1 MLHIE
6 GSLLSPEILDRL
18 EELPGQRDADF
29 ELAKGERLADA
40 IVRAWSEAKALWQV
54 FKSRMERAP
63 EGDSGTS
70 DTRRFWL
77 EPLMDLLDFNPVYQQ
92 QGEQIEQHNY
102 HISHRDGQP
111 EGITLHLVGF
121 GLELDKRRKGVDRL
135 SPHAL
140 LQEYLNRKEN
150 FLYGLVSNGLYL
162 RLLRDNARLRQQQYV
177 EWDLRQIFEED
188 RFADFTQLYRLLHA
202 TRLRPRSDNAADCLL
217 ETYHQ
222 KGIEEGNRIRDGLR
236 DAVVDALQIMG
247 TGFLQHRDNNV
258 LREAIESGD
267 LSPEEYNRQLR
278 RLVYRLLFLLV
289 AEERELIFPD
299 EVVATTEQ
307 RRARQIYRQYYS
319 LFRLRE
325 MAALRRRCD
334 GQAQN
339 LWQELLVSFGIF
351 ETETYGKPFGITP
364 LDGELFNPEA
374 LGSLK
379 NAALSNAAL
388 LEALYHLHTY
398 EDKKKGTRHRINYRS
413 LDVEE
418 LGSVYE
424 SLLDLHPFISTTIPG
439 GRPSFSFIQATDR
452 KTTGSYYTRHDL
464 VAELLRSA
472 LEPVMAERKAAAG
485 KDLDKQAHA
494 LLSLKVCDPSC
505 GSGHFLL
512 AAARRISLELARV
525 RSGGDDQPPTALVRA
540 CLREVIE
547 HCLYGVDLNP
557 DAVELC
563 QVALW
568 LESHYPGR
576 PLSFLQHKIRCGNS
590 LVGVH
595 DLALLT
601 KDLPDEAFK
610 EVTGDDKQVAQMLRK
625 QNKEWRTRK
634 QLTLFGGEDLSAAK
648 APQQERAAAYRQFEA
663 LNDDTLDG
671 RRAKAKAYEKLRND
685 QTWLR
690 PLTACHLYTAA
701 FFQTLKPGERY
712 ITAELLAKQQN
723 TVLGASADAQL
734 EGRAYGLASHY
745 KFFHW
750 PLEFPDVAAAGGFDV
765 MLGNPPWER
774 IKLQEKEFF
783 VTRDGD
789 IANAANKAERE
800 RMIKTIAITKPLL
813 YSAFQDALH
822 EADATGKFLRQS
834 GRYQLTAVGDI
845 NTYPVFS
852 ELFSQMVQSEGRC
865 GFIVPTGIA
874 TDDSNKAFFS
884 AMVDQNR
891 LASLFDFENRE
902 KIFPAVHSSQKFCLL
917 TLAGHELGADAPTRF
932 GFFLTRIEHLQDYM
946 RIFHLGKDD
955 FLRLNPNTRTCPVF
969 RTRIDA
975 ELTAKIYRRVPI
987 LFDENTG
994 KSPWGVR
1001 FMTMFHMSNDSHIF
1015 QTQPQLEE
1023 EEYIKKGNRFVK
1035 NGEVW
1040 LPLYEGKMIMLYD
1053 HRFADVV
1060 LTDNLIRQGQSDTL
1074 SESQHCDPERLLV
1087 PHYYVDLHKVEN
1099 RCLDNFY
1106 LGFKD
1111 VTAPTN
1117 FRTFL
1122 PAFIP
1127 KVALNHKVPI
1137 MFLPESGA
1145 IKKSIFA
1152 GMISSIVFDFFARQK
1167 MGGTSMTYFY
1177 VKQFPALPP
1186 ETIEFSHSQIL
1197 PKIIELTYTSWDIK
1211 AFADDLWREAD
1222 DDLRAALQQQ
1232 WEGNKAATGGHA
1244 WQVPEW
1250 SDAYP
1255 EICWDQQGDG
1265 CPLPPFKWDE
1275 DRRARLRAELDAIY
1289 ARLYGLTRDEL
1300 RYILDPQD
1308 VYGPE
1313 FPGETFRVLKD
1324 KEMRMFGEY
1333 RTRRLV
1339 LEAWD
1344 EIEQNQ

>member
-29 ELAKGERLADA
+29 ALPKNERLADA
-40 IVRAWSEAKALWQV
+40 IVRAWSEAKAQWQV

-102 HISHRDGQP
+102 HISHRDERP

-202 TRLRPRSDNAADCLL
+202 TRLRPRSDNPADCLL
-217 ETYHQ
+217 ESYHQ

-247 TGFLQHRDNNV
+247 TGFLQHRDNDA
-258 LREAIESGD
+258 LRQAIEAGT
-267 LSPEEYNRQLR
+267 LSPEEYNQQLR

-299 EVVATTEQ
+299 EVTATIDQ
-307 RRARQIYRQYYS
+307 RRARQIYRQHYS
-319 LFRLRE
+319 LLRLRE
-325 MAALRRRCD
+325 MAALRRRCN

-364 LDGELFNPEA
+364 LDGELFNPDA

-424 SLLDLHPFISTTIPG
+424 SLLDLHPYISASVSG
-439 GRPSFSFIQATDR
+439 ARPSFSFIQATER

-485 KDLDKQAHA
+485 KDLDKQAQA

-525 RSGGDDQPPTALVRA
+525 RSGGDDQPPSILVRA

-547 HCLYGVDLNP
+547 HCIYGVDLNP

-610 EVTGDDKQVAQMLRK
+610 DVTGDDKQIAQMLRK

-671 RRAKAKAYEKLRND
+671 RRAKAKAFEKLRND
-685 QTWLR
+685 KNWLR

-734 EGRAYGLASHY
+734 EGRAYGLATHY
-745 KFFHW
+745 RFFHW
-750 PLEFPDVAAAGGFDV
+750 PLEFPDVFENGGFDL
-765 MLGNPPWER
+765 MLGNPPWEK
-774 IKLQEKEFF
+774 IKLEEQQFF
-783 VTRDGD
+783 STKDPT
-789 IANAANKAERE
+789 IANTKNKSQRKKLIEQLIIENQFLWDEYRS
-800 RMIKTIAITKPLL
+800 AI
-813 YSAFQDALH
+813 H
-822 EADATGKFLRQS
+822 EAEGSSKFIRFSNQFNLS
-834 GRYQLTAVGDI
+834 AKGDI
-845 NTYPVFS
+845 NTYLLFT
-852 ELFSQMVQSEGRC
+852 ELFLKLKKNNVGKSGLIIPIGLVAESSSKDFFKYLMNSNSLESFY
-865 GFIVPTGIA
+865 GFVNT
-874 TDDSNKAFFS
+874 K
-884 AMVDQNR
+884 
-891 LASLFDFENRE
+891 
-902 KIFPAVHSSQKFCLL
+902 KIFVAIKDYIKFGLL
-917 TLAGHELGADAPTRF
+917 TLGKADDPNFIFWLTDVSQIGDDMRRF
-932 GFFLTRIEHLQDYM
+932 SVT
-946 RIFHLGKDD
+946 KDEIM
-955 FLRLNPNTRTCPVF
+955 LINPNTETCPIF
-969 RTRIDA
+969 RTKIDA
-975 ELTAKIYRRVPI
+975 QLTKKICSRLRI
-987 LFDENTG
+987 LDHDNDESNSWHPVFNTLY
-994 KSPWGVR
+994 
-1001 FMTMFHMSNDSHIF
+1001 HMSNDSGEF
-1015 QTQPQLEE
+1015 
-1023 EEYIKKGNRFVK
+1023 KDK
-1035 NGEVW
+1035 NG
-1040 LPLYEGKMIMLYD
+1040 LDLRPLYEAKMLWNYD
-1053 HRFADVV
+1053 HRFSTYENATVANINEGNLPQLTPEMHQDADKTV
-1060 LTDNLIRQGQSDTL
+1060 LSRYYIYENQVKERIKDWDRKWFFAFRGIAATNNERTFIYSFVPFVGLGNSAPVILFPKSISVSKIGGLFANMNSLVYDYVGRQKAPGSNL
-1074 SESQHCDPERLLV
+1074 
-1087 PHYYVDLHKVEN
+1087 
-1099 RCLDNFY
+1099 NFY
-1106 LGFKD
+1106 ILRQMPVLNTGDYNEEILRK
-1111 VTAPTN
+1111 V
-1117 FRTFL
+1117 
-1122 PAFIP
+1122 IP
-1127 KVALNHKVPI
+1127 SL
-1137 MFLPESGA
+1137 LEL
-1145 IKKSIFA
+1145 
-1152 GMISSIVFDFFARQK
+1152 VF
-1167 MGGTSMTYFY
+1167 
-1177 VKQFPALPP
+1177 
-1186 ETIEFSHSQIL
+1186 
-1197 PKIIELTYTSWDIK
+1197 TSWDIK

-1222 DDLRAALQQQ
+1222 EGLRTILQQQ
-1232 WEGNKAATGGHA
+1232 WEDNKFATGGHG
-1244 WQVPEW
+1244 WDIPEW

-1324 KEMRMFGEY
+1324 KEMRLYGEY
-1333 RTRRLV
+1333 RTERLV

-1344 EIEQNQ
+1344 EMEHNS

>member
-29 ELAKGERLADA
+29 ALPKNERLADA
-40 IVRAWSEAKALWQV
+40 IVRAWSEAKAQWQV

-77 EPLMDLLDFNPVYQQ
+77 EPLMDLLDYNPIYQQ

-111 EGITLHLVGF
+111 EGVTLHLIGF

-135 SPHAL
+135 TPHAL

-188 RFADFTQLYRLLHA
+188 RFADFTQLYRLLHG
-202 TRLRPRSDNAADCLL
+202 TRLRPRSDNPADCLL
-217 ETYHQ
+217 EIYHQ

-247 TGFLQHRDNNV
+247 TGFLQHRDNDA
-258 LREAIESGD
+258 LRLAIEAGT

-299 EVVATTEQ
+299 EVSATTDQ
-307 RRARQIYRQYYS
+307 RRARQIYRQHYS
-319 LFRLRE
+319 LLRLRE
-325 MAALRRRCD
+325 MAAVRRRCD
-334 GQAQN
+334 GHAQN
-339 LWQELLVSFGIF
+339 LWQELLVNFGIF

-364 LDGELFNPEA
+364 LDGELFNPDA
-374 LGSLK
+374 LGLLK
-379 NAALSNAAL
+379 NAALSNAEL

-424 SLLDLHPFISTTIPG
+424 SLLDLHPYISGSAPG
-439 GRPSFSFIQATDR
+439 ARPSFSFIQATER

-485 KDLDKQAHA
+485 KDLDKQAQA

-512 AAARRISLELARV
+512 AAARRISLELARA
-525 RSGGDDQPPTALVRA
+525 RSGGDEQPPTALVRA

-547 HCLYGVDLNP
+547 HCVYGVDLNP

-595 DLALLT
+595 NLALLT

-634 QLTLFGGEDLSAAK
+634 QLTLFGGEDFSAGK

-671 RRAKAKAYEKLRND
+671 RRAKAKAFEKLRND
-685 QTWLR
+685 KNWLR

-701 FFQTLKPGERY
+701 FFQPLKSGERY
-712 ITAELLAKQQN
+712 ITAELLAKQQK

-734 EGRAYGLASHY
+734 EGRAYGLADHY

-783 VTRDGD
+783 VTRDPE

-800 RMIKTIAITKPLL
+800 RMIKAIVTTKPLL
-813 YSAFQDALH
+813 YAVFQDALH
-822 EADATGKFLRQS
+822 EADATGKFLRHS
-834 GRYQLTAVGDI
+834 GRYELTAVGDI
-845 NTYPVFS
+845 NTYSVFS
-852 ELFSQMVQSEGRC
+852 ELFSQLVQTEGRV

-874 TDDSNKAFFS
+874 TDDSNKVFFG
-884 AMVDQNR
+884 AMVEQNR
-891 LASLFDFENRE
+891 LVSLFDFENRE
-902 KIFPAVHSSQKFCLL
+902 KIFPSVDSRYKFCLL
-917 TLAGHELGADAPTRF
+917 TLAGRDLGTTQARF
-932 GFFLTRIEHLQDYM
+932 GFFLTRTEHLLDDM

-955 FLRLNPNTRTCPVF
+955 FLRLNPNTKTCPVF
-969 RTRIDA
+969 RTRVDA
-975 ELTAKIYRRVPI
+975 ELTNK
-987 LFDENTG
+987 
-994 KSPWGVR
+994 
-1001 FMTMFHMSNDSHIF
+1001 IF
-1015 QTQPQLEE
+1015 QVHQILSSDSKKSEWGAY
-1023 EEYIKKGNRFVK
+1023 YIRLVDLGDHASEIGFTHENGVK
-1035 NGEVW
+1035 NFKHPVFESKLFW
-1040 LPLYEGKMIMLYD
+1040 HFD
-1053 HRFADVV
+1053 HRFSTFEGANNEEVIKGN
-1060 LTDNLIRQGQSDTL
+1060 TINSTTTEK
-1074 SESQHCDPERLLV
+1074 SESKFRIKTRYVANSNLYDSLMQKCIGYDKNYFIIWRDVSNATNERTSI
-1087 PHYYVDLHKVEN
+1087 
-1099 RCLDNFY
+1099 C
-1106 LGFKD
+1106 
-1111 VTAPTN
+1111 TI
-1117 FRTFL
+1117 
-1122 PAFIP
+1122 IP
-1127 KVALNHKVPI
+1127 KILASRSCPAIGFNCELPGFVLVSNLN
-1137 MFLPESGA
+1137 
-1145 IKKSIFA
+1145 
-1152 GMISSIVFDFFARQK
+1152 SIVFDYIARQK
-1167 MGGTSMTYFY
+1167 VSGVHFNWGLL
-1177 VKQFPALPP
+1177 KQIPVIGIQYYTP
-1186 ETIEFSHSQIL
+1186 SIL
-1197 PKIIELTYTSWDIK
+1197 SGISKLVIELTYTSWDIK

-1222 DDLRAALQQQ
+1222 DGLRAILQQQ
-1232 WEGNKAATGGHA
+1232 WEDNKIATGGHE
-1244 WQVPEW
+1244 WNIPEW

-1255 EICWDQQGDG
+1255 EICWDQHGDG

-1275 DRRARLRAELDAIY
+1275 DRRSLLRAELDALY

-1324 KEMRMFGEY
+1324 KEMRLYGEY

-1344 EIEQNQ
+1344 ALEQK